1 MEENHMNLPENTA
14 FTEQTPTMEES
25 ASEQS
30 QRQQNASMDT
40 RPAWKKALNALWDIV
55 IVCAVIYGIR
65 YYYTSQVREI
75 VDDAIYKSAVSA
87 LSELREMD
95 ISYSLEFANED
106 LPKAQKYSWKELN
119 DGGGRV
125 ALAFQIMK
133 YSDDFSEVIKTGK
146 AVKYLKFTRPAN
158 VRVKE
163 KDGTVKTIGSV
174 EVTFTAFYQG
184 HAQKGILCRTE
195 AELDSRLKS
204 YINSFVEA
212 QKQKIFEQSFELK
225 DSSVDFYNEK
235 ITIYYSWTNL
245 QNEELSPMWAFDL
258 NAYQGGHELNQDY
271 YRSET
276 DLVSGLVPGY
286 TGEYSV
292 TYYLHDIETPVRLVV
307 SNTYDYFFEDDKP
320 SMEFEI
326 PLSGERNN
334 AQGNASNQHY
344 QGYSDFYT
352 LYQQF
357 QQDCES
363 GNYFD
368 NSQDA
373 RYSGEE
379 VRDYRNYDGGEK
391 LAELT
396 LHDFGGYGEVGF
408 YELGQDELHYDVTLE
423 GLYTFDDYTVDY
435 FQYTDFEGIRD
446 LLIFRSGNQEWLV
459 TWNTIYEDGIVY
471 TYEA

>member
-1 MEENHMNLPENTA
+1 MEENNMNLPENTA
-14 FTEQTPTMEES
+14 FTEQIPTMKES

-30 QRQQNASMDT
+30 QRQQNFPTDT
-40 RPAWKKALNALWDIV
+40 RPAWKKALNVLWDIV

-95 ISYSLEFANED
+95 ISYSLEFVNED

-158 VRVKE
+158 VSVKE
-163 KDGTVKTIGSV
+163 KNGAEKTIGSV

-195 AELDSRLKS
+195 AELDGRLKS

-235 ITIYYSWTNL
+235 ITT
-245 QNEELSPMWAFDL
+245 A
-258 NAYQGGHELNQDY
+258 G
-271 YRSET
+271 
-276 DLVSGLVPGY
+276 
-286 TGEYSV
+286 
-292 TYYLHDIETPVRLVV
+292 
-307 SNTYDYFFEDDKP
+307 
-320 SMEFEI
+320 
-326 PLSGERNN
+326 
-334 AQGNASNQHY
+334 
-344 QGYSDFYT
+344 
-352 LYQQF
+352 
-357 QQDCES
+357 
-363 GNYFD
+363 
-368 NSQDA
+368 
-373 RYSGEE
+373 
-379 VRDYRNYDGGEK
+379 
-391 LAELT
+391 
-396 LHDFGGYGEVGF
+396 
-408 YELGQDELHYDVTLE
+408 
-423 GLYTFDDYTVDY
+423 
-435 FQYTDFEGIRD
+435 
-446 LLIFRSGNQEWLV
+446 LIFRMKNCLLCGHL
-459 TWNTIYEDGIVY
+459 I
-471 TYEA
+471 